1 MQLLPLHQHR
11 RVSIEHGIER
21 RGVLLLVVL
30 SMLTLF
36 LLMGATYLI
45 TAARSREV
53 AKAFSR
59 SLGASD
65 PTGGQRAKLQLDQA
79 MMILLRGPAPGT
91 AVSILPADSLLA
103 DKYGDAGVIEASV
116 RLTPPPNNPGTVHGL
131 FHSFSLTGPI
141 PTGPTTITDVTQVAG
156 RLLTFT
162 SGAARGQTVR
172 IVHAVMNPTGA
183 DVVALALD
191 PSKVVLSGGERCFLN
206 GREFDSSSSN
216 EDWDAPDEANM
227 FLAWTQPEA
236 SELNSSGSLAYRQPW
251 KFNIPSFHRPDQ
263 ILAYAQNNGAF
274 DPTQFRRPVGRIGTG
289 SQSEIPHSTAA
300 TIPTIAVA
308 ADGFTG
314 SNETLVN
321 LGQLTEPNTRY
332 FDPVNGPWDV
342 DNDSDG
348 VSDSVWIDL
357 GMPYQTLPDGRL
369 AKPLFAIMCLDLDGR
384 VNLNA
389 HGNPDPTWRQN
400 PSLFS
405 GTPGGEIP
413 AEPNIAADDTFAGA
427 GVSYDS
433 NVTLGNTPTAP
444 VLAKGHGFGPA
455 DVDLS
460 ALIRVEQG
468 VVLSSNLVAIV
479 EGPSAP
485 VVGPPRRTKKGQQL
499 PSGDFTGLYDAA
511 AFVPGNSGARSSREQ
526 LNQRGLPNNYAAATA
541 HRSSPIDLWGRTYV
555 GLNRWGMP
563 HFLRFEDSN
572 TTINPWDHENTN
584 TPYSARPSSR
594 TKGSY
599 GSPFS
604 LAELEAV
611 LRYNDVDRSSLP
623 QRLVRLLAEDVDRLR
638 SQVTVDSWDT
648 TALTVPQSIADRVIR
663 LAADGSTSPIQE
675 IYDSLLSWDFAFGT
689 KMNINRPFGDGTDN
703 DGNGTIDEPLTAET
717 SVEGAAEPLI
727 TSGNYGTW
735 NGLTNGRD
743 VNQDGAVDAADQ
755 LLARQLYAR
764 HLYVL
769 AYDIYVNDLGV
780 TITDTIANEL
790 AQWAVNVV
798 DFRDPDAIMTPF
810 EYDYEPFVDNGGN
823 ASTWDVDGNL
833 STDDGD
839 PSGNFRRVVWGME
852 RPELL
857 ITEVLNWTDQQ
868 HNNGGVI
875 VELYNPWRS
884 SAGTADNSPT
894 HTIEQTAGADTNL
907 LPASAEVR
915 SAGNPYSSDTGID
928 LLKTVPGHAD
938 QPVWMIAYNHAVG
951 PLPSGTTDRYP
962 TSPPP
967 SPGDNFDTQAMTALF
982 YLCNQQPDPAITG
995 PSPDYIAAGATHGT
1009 SGHYPGSPLSN
1020 NGGNVAPGRF
1030 AVIASGVEETAAG
1043 RYHIP
1048 VDIATPASG
1057 GATPSNGVRINPT
1070 ASPLEIQPIPG
1081 CPLAL
1086 TPPPLINPNN
1096 ISSCIVCDYDSGTG
1110 VASTNLARFRS
1121 SSFNQK
1127 RQVYLCRLAN
1137 PLEQWNADT
1146 NPYRIVD
1153 AKTVVEVVYDN
1164 TPPIVGTNPPFT
1176 IDHSERG
1183 APPPWDG
1190 NLWKG
1195 DPLHLNAAAPAL
1207 SSAPNRIDWTLGK
1220 LEHVN
1225 VPDYSATTT
1234 ASDAVITNLSGSPQT
1249 DIDPNPANNPL
1260 IPWLP
1265 WNNGD
1270 FTNPYELLLVPK
1282 ASAANFMALF
1292 DLGPSNA
1299 HTSFLFAPTG
1309 GTSEATIPG
1318 NLSLFEFLAVPTPY
1332 ALAESFLSGNA
1343 ANAHYTAFGQERPL
1357 FLPPHNRL
1365 PTYREPGRVNVNT
1378 LNSSDIWRAIN
1389 GGQTH
1394 IAYRDERD
1402 VDEAAASPTM
1412 LPFAASEDV
1421 DAPSVR
1427 PRNWRLDAG
1436 EDSNSNNYLDL
1447 NNDLNNDGIDND
1459 GSSLFDDRSLANARR
1474 GFDAGLT
1481 TVSSPPF
1488 NCDFVQ
1494 AERVLNRHG
1503 ILSAGNRFFGKP
1515 FKSSLSSGGFNA
1527 NDTMFWRSTST
1538 APNVFGID
1546 HDSSTIPHPATDPE
1560 RSPFFRYRTIN
1571 KLANTVTTRSNVFAV
1586 WITVGYFEA
1595 NNPYASPAD
1604 LTPGPEVG
1612 YDTGN
1617 TVRHKAF
1624 YIIDRSIPV
1633 GFQPGRDNNARD
1645 CVVLERM
1652 VN

>member
-1 MQLLPLHQHR
+1 MKLGPSEQH
-11 RVSIEHGIER
+11 VEHGVKR

-65 PTGGQRAKLQLDQA
+65 PTGGQRAKLLLDQA
-79 MMILLRGPAPGT
+79 MMVLLRGPAPG
-91 AVSILPADSLLA
+91 PAAAISSGDSLLA
-103 DKYGDAGVIEASV
+103 DKYGDAAVIEASV
-116 RLTPPPNNPGTVHGL
+116 QSTPQPNNPGNTYGL
-131 FHSFSLTGPI
+131 FHSFTLTGPM
-141 PTGPTTITDVTQVAG
+141 TDVTDVAG

-172 IVHAVMNPTGA
+172 IIHALMNPTGA
-183 DVVALALD
+183 DVVALATD
-191 PSKVVLSGGERCFLN
+191 PSKVVLNGGERCFLN
-206 GREFDSSSSN
+206 GREFDSSTVN

-263 ILAYAQNNGAF
+263 ILAHAQNNGAF
-274 DPTQFRRPVGRIGTG
+274 DPTQFRRPFGLIGTG
-289 SQSEIPHSTAA
+289 SQSEIPHATTAP
-300 TIPTIAVA
+300 IIVVA
-308 ADGFTG
+308 ANGFTG
-314 SNETLVN
+314 SNETLVDT
-321 LGQLTEPNTRY
+321 GPSAERSIRY

-384 VNLNA
+384 VNVNA
-389 HGNPDPTWRQN
+389 HGNPDPSWRQN
-400 PSLFS
+400 PGLFS
-405 GTPGGEIP
+405 GTSSGKIP

-444 VLAKGHGFGPA
+444 VLTKGLGFGPA
-455 DVDLS
+455 EVDLS
-460 ALIRVEQG
+460 AVIRVDHG
-468 VVLSSNLVAIV
+468 GVLSSNLVAIV

-485 VVGPPRRTKKGQQL
+485 VEGPLRRTKRGQQL
-499 PSGDFTGLYDAA
+499 PSGNFNGLHDPTD
-511 AFVPGNSGARSSREQ
+511 FVPGNNGVRSIRER
-526 LNQRGLPNNYAAATA
+526 LTHRGLPDDYAAGPA
-541 HRSSPIDLWGRTYV
+541 RGSSPIDLWGRTYV

-572 TTINPWDHENTN
+572 ATINPWDHENTN
-584 TPYSARPSSR
+584 TPYAARPSSR
-594 TKGSY
+594 TKARY

-611 LRYNDVDRSSLP
+611 LRYNDADRSDLP

-648 TALTVPQSIADRVIR
+648 TALTVPQATANRVIR
-663 LAADGSTSPIQE
+663 WAADGSTASIQE

-703 DGNGTIDEPLTAET
+703 DGNGTIDEPLTAEN

-727 TSGNYGTW
+727 TSGNYATW

-769 AYDIYVNDLGV
+769 AYDVYVNDLGV
-780 TITDTIANEL
+780 TMTNTIANEL

-810 EYDYEPFVDNGGN
+810 EYDYEPFVDNGGS
-823 ASTWDVDGNL
+823 ASAWDVDGDL
-833 STDDGD
+833 TTDDGD

-857 ITEVLNWTDQQ
+857 ITEVLNWTDQR

-875 VELYNPWRS
+875 IELYNPWRS
-884 SAGTADNSPT
+884 SAGTADGPT
-894 HTIEQTAGADTNL
+894 HTIEQTAGDDTNL
-907 LPASAEVR
+907 LPASAELR
-915 SAGNPYSSDTGID
+915 SAGNPYSSATGID
-928 LLKTVPGHAD
+928 LLKTVPGTTN
-938 QPVWMIAYNHAVG
+938 QPVWMIAYNHDVS
-951 PLPSGTTDRYP
+951 PLVASGTTRIYP
-962 TSPPP
+962 TTPN
-967 SPGDNFDTQAMTALF
+967 PGDNFDTQAMTALF
-982 YLCNQQPDPAITG
+982 YLCAQQPDPTITG
-995 PSPDYIAAGATHGT
+995 ASPDYDAAGATYGT
-1009 SGHYPGSPLSN
+1009 SGHYPGSPGSH
-1020 NGGNVAPGRF
+1020 NGGNVSPGRF
-1030 AVIASGVEETAAG
+1030 AVIASGIEETTAG
-1043 RYHIP
+1043 TYHIP
-1048 VDIATPASG
+1048 VDIATPTSG
-1057 GATPSNGVRINPT
+1057 GATPSNGVQIIPT
-1070 ASPLEIQPIPG
+1070 NSPLAIRPIPASPL
-1081 CPLAL
+1081 AV
-1086 TPPPLINPNN
+1086 TPPPSINPNN
-1096 ISSCIVCDYDSGTG
+1096 ISSCIVCDYESGTG
-1110 VASTNLARFRS
+1110 IASTNLARFRNS
-1121 SSFNQK
+1121 AFGQQ

-1137 PLEQWNADT
+1137 PLEQWDRDT

-1153 AKTVVEVVYDN
+1153 MKTVVEVVYNN
-1164 TPPIVGTNPPFT
+1164 TPPTAAGTNPLFT
-1176 IDHSERG
+1176 IAQSERG
-1183 APPPWDG
+1183 APPAWDG
-1190 NLWKG
+1190 NLWKA
-1195 DPLHLNAAAPAL
+1195 DPLHLNAAPPAL
-1207 SSAPNRIDWTLGK
+1207 SSAPNRLDWTLGK

-1225 VPDYSATTT
+1225 VPDYSTSTN
-1234 ASDAVITNLSGSPQT
+1234 ASDAVITSLSGSLQT
-1249 DIDPNPANNPL
+1249 DIDPNPATNPL

-1265 WNNGD
+1265 WNNRD
-1270 FTNPYELLLVPK
+1270 FTNPYELLFVPK
-1282 ASAANFMALF
+1282 ASAANFMALC

-1309 GTSEATIPG
+1309 GTSEATIPA
-1318 NLSLFEFLAVPTPY
+1318 NLALFEFLTVPTQY

-1343 ANAHYTAFGQERPL
+1343 ANAHYTAFGQDRPL

-1378 LNSSDIWRAIN
+1378 LNSADIWRAIN

-1394 IAYRDERD
+1394 IAYRDEQD
-1402 VDEAAASPTM
+1402 VDETAASPAM
-1412 LPFAASEDV
+1412 LPFVASEDV
-1421 DAPSVR
+1421 DVPSVR

-1436 EDSNSNNYLDL
+1436 EDSNSNNYLDV
-1447 NNDLNNDGIDND
+1447 NNDLNNDGINND
-1459 GSSLFDDRSLANARR
+1459 GTNRFDDRSLANARR
-1474 GFDAGLT
+1474 GFNADLT
-1481 TVSSPPF
+1481 AVTKPPF

-1503 ILSAGNRFFGKP
+1503 ILGAGDRFFGTP
-1515 FKSSLSSGGFNA
+1515 FKSSLSSGVFAA
-1527 NDTMFWRSTST
+1527 NDTLFWRSTST

-1546 HDSSTIPHPATDPE
+1546 HDPSATPHPATDPE

-1595 NNPYASPAD
+1595 NDPF
-1604 LTPGPEVG
+1604 LTPPDLSPGREVG

-1633 GFQPGRDNNARD
+1633 GFQPGRDHNARE